1 MFAAKKDTNVEGKS
15 KNESGIQDESQKCQN
30 CIDSLFII
38 RKHHSNKIVM
48 AHIDINSLRNKF
60 DMLTNT
66 VTEYIHIL
74 MIFETKLS
82 DTFLHALCHLKDF
95 SNLWNLG
102 LLKDN
107 IPSNLVNLGQK
118 VENFEDFFIE
128 FKIVLEKQMVL
139 VIRMLHTGNTK

>member
-1 MFAAKKDTNVEGKS
+1 
-15 KNESGIQDESQKCQN
+15 
-30 CIDSLFII
+30 
-38 RKHHSNKIVM
+38 M

-82 DTFLHALCHLKDF
+82 DTFLHALCQLKDF
-95 SNLWNLG
+95 SNLQNLG

-107 IPSNLVNLGQK
+107 IPSNLVKLGQK
-118 VENFEDFFIE
+118 FENFEDFFIE